1 MARKVNTFVR
11 TSPNCFAN
19 AGYVVSG
26 GAALLRLKDHRGIRI
41 VKPAEFLTLLPLV
54 HKRDGGFAVRAG
66 GVARVNAKCHFC
78 GRNVS
83 GPTPWFRLSI
93 RKDSIPP

>member
-26 GAALLRLKDHRGIRI
+26 DAALLRLKDHRGIRI
-41 VKPAEFLTLLPLV
+41 VKPAEFLTLLPPGPQERWRL
-54 HKRDGGFAVRAG
+54 RS
-66 GVARVNAKCHFC
+66 AR
-78 GRNVS
+78 RRS
-83 GPTPWFRLSI
+83 GCIKLLEVPAYASF
-93 RKDSIPP
+93 PPPLAA

>member
-1 MARKVNTFVR
+1 MARKVDTFVR

-26 GAALLRLKDHRGIRI
+26 DAALLRLKDHRGIRI
-41 VKPAEFLTLLPLV
+41 VKPTEFLTLLPLV

-66 GVARVNAKCHFC
+66 APAASSSLKFLRMHP
-78 GRNVS
+78 S
-83 GPTPWFRLSI
+83 HRL
-93 RKDSIPP
+93 